1 MRQVT
6 RLENSTDEIL
16 GVLRGIEKASKII
29 TSTMGGTG
37 KNVLF
42 YEDGKLHFTKD
53 GVSVAQKIKFTDK
66 QEDAGAQLLINAANN
81 TVAQCG
87 DGTTLTSLLV
97 NAFVKHLFNEVK
109 SRPVNDVLDYTRQ
122 KIEDLIKELEQKST
136 KIESYDDIYRI
147 ALTSC
152 KSESIARLIESL
164 YRKTGFNAAIS
175 VEMSEHL
182 NKTYVEFTEGL
193 TFDVGYINK
202 GFANQENEH
211 CSYEKPEIHIF
222 DEPLSDTVTF
232 SNIADQYNAKGI
244 PLILLA
250 PEFSDGFIKWALT
263 NKIYQNLKICLIKIP
278 GWGMSVDENIK
289 DIKAF
294 LTNNSANKITV
305 TSTNFTIFN
314 NPDKRK
320 IKNRIKQLTA
330 KMEVEVEDFAFEDF
344 QKRIHRLQQTSAII
358 YVGGVTRKTAEEEF
372 DRIEDAVGACKSAL
386 QMGYVPGQGISLM
399 TLDLEMEPWLKEIM
413 QSPYKTIL
421 KNAALNAPDELIPY
435 NVRTRKYDNNL
446 VDPTMVIIKALENS
460 FALAELLINTSYT
473 LHD

>member
-1 MRQVT
+1 MK
-6 RLENSTDEIL
+6 RLL
-16 GVLRGIEKASKII
+16 KLLPQQWGHW
-29 TSTMGGTG
+29 

-250 PEFSDGFIKWALT
+250 L
-263 NKIYQNLKICLIKIP
+263 
-278 GWGMSVDENIK
+278 
-289 DIKAF
+289 
-294 LTNNSANKITV
+294 
-305 TSTNFTIFN
+305 NF
-314 NPDKRK
+314 RMV
-320 IKNRIKQLTA
+320 L
-330 KMEVEVEDFAFEDF
+330 
-344 QKRIHRLQQTSAII
+344 
-358 YVGGVTRKTAEEEF
+358 
-372 DRIEDAVGACKSAL
+372 
-386 QMGYVPGQGISLM
+386 
-399 TLDLEMEPWLKEIM
+399 
-413 QSPYKTIL
+413 
-421 KNAALNAPDELIPY
+421 LNG
-435 NVRTRKYDNNL
+435 
-446 VDPTMVIIKALENS
+446 
-460 FALAELLINTSYT
+460 
-473 LHD
+473 H